1 NAREPLPPSL
11 DSTSH
16 APPPPFNGTAAAR
29 LYTSY
34 RSPFAQRAWIARN
47 CKGLKEQIQLVP
59 INLEDKPSWYKQV
72 NPQGKVPA
80 LEHNGKIIVE
90 SLDILRYVDTNFEG
104 PPLFPNELLA
114 YSETFTEMVLNSFKG
129 ETVREADPAFDVVEA
144 ALGKFKDGP
153 FFLGRQ
159 VDIAYIPFV
168 ERAEIFLPAA
178 WNYDISAGRP
188 QLAGWIQEMNRI
200 DGYKETKSD
209 SREVVGYYKNR
220 FLVIV

>member
-1 NAREPLPPSL
+1 
-11 DSTSH
+11 
-16 APPPPFNGTAAAR
+16 PPPFNGTAAAR

-104 PPLFPNELLA
+104 PPLFPNDAERKSFAEELLA

-129 ETVREADPAFDVVEA
+129 ETVREAVI
-144 ALGKFKDGP
+144 L
-153 FFLGRQ
+153 Q